1 MQSLPIMLLLL
12 LLISP
17 VALVASVPSNQL
29 INEAQQ
35 ASRTGNYKAALIH
48 LKNAAKDEPDS
59 IPVKLALAE
68 LFIQTGLGSQA
79 AIELDKALFLGAN
92 EDKIQLLRIKSQL
105 IQGQFSKV
113 TSEISKI
120 LKIQPKDIGR
130 IRALQGQAYLNL
142 GNIEKARS
150 LFLRGSRL
158 APDSLEVQVGLA
170 RLYSIDNKN
179 KKAKLLIESLYKQY
193 PYNTNVLLL
202 MGNLYRQE
210 QKYTQ
215 AYNLFKTAV
224 EIQTGNTAARLGMVT
239 SLVGAGDFLQADS
252 AVKELL
258 SVDAEHETGNH
269 LQAVIAY
276 QLKNYTKALQAIQII
291 KKNNR
296 HHKGVLLVS
305 GSIYYQQGQFD
316 AAETDLKGYLDHKP
330 DDSGAQKILS
340 AIYLKRNQGS
350 KAIELLETDEPSSD
364 IAILSLLSSAYKM
377 IGNTQK
383 SQLYLE
389 KALKLAPD
397 NTKLLAQHRLNAVTD
412 NSSQIVNLIDD
423 KFENFQT
430 VGLPKILQLLNTD
443 NEEAI
448 KLIKNYQKT
457 APNNVILH
465 NLLGQAYLKNNELG
479 NAKAS
484 FNHAL
489 EANPDYLPARITL
502 ARMAYSQGDKKN
514 GAREYQY
521 ILRKDPDNE
530 TVMMDLA
537 KISQKENN
545 INDMLTWLNKA
556 RRSNKSS
563 IASRIILNRYYSGIN
578 ELDKALLIS
587 NELVDIQPQ
596 NIQILKLHAD
606 NLLKSNDLS
615 QAIRIYKKIVELS
628 PESAQAYY
636 WLASSQF
643 LWKDYKNARKNFAE
657 VIAIQP
663 EHIISRNAIIKID
676 LIFKKYDSALTQVD
690 ELIEI
695 KPDISLSYET
705 KGDILM
711 RSNMPKKAINSYKKA
726 LSLQENNY
734 LLVAKVAKAY
744 ALTNQLEQAAK
755 TFETWL
761 ETHPKNTKIRMM
773 LATLYQQ
780 TGQIQ
785 KARIHYEFIIK
796 KNPDNLPA
804 INNLAIIYAS
814 LNDPKAFE
822 YAEIAYSLAPENSN
836 VLDTL
841 GWLLLN
847 NGEHKRALKLLKEG
861 VNNNPSDFDLRYHY
875 AVALEKNGLKKEAK
889 TQLNMIVP
897 VPGKFEARN
906 EAKKLLQSL

>member
-1 MQSLPIMLLLL
+1 MRSLPIILLLL

-29 INEAQQ
+29 IKEAQQ

-48 LKNAAKDEPDS
+48 LKNAAKKEPDN

-120 LKIQPKDIGR
+120 LKIQTEDIGR

-158 APDSLEVQVGLA
+158 APDSFEVKVGLA

-179 KKAKLLIESLYKQY
+179 KKAKQLIESLYKQY

-202 MGNLYRQE
+202 TGNLYRE
-210 QKYTQ
+210 EHKYTQ

-224 EIQTGNTAARLGMVT
+224 EIQTGNTAARLGMIT
-239 SLVGAGDFLQADS
+239 SLVGSGDFLQADS
-252 AVKELL
+252 VVKELL

-316 AAETDLKGYLDHKP
+316 AAETDLKDYLDHKP

-350 KAIELLETDEPSSD
+350 KVIELLETNDPSSD
-364 IAILSLLSSAYKM
+364 IVIISLLSSAYKM

-397 NTKLLAQHRLNAVTD
+397 NSKLLAQQRLNAVTE
-412 NSSQIVNLIDD
+412 NSPLIVNLIDD

-430 VGLPKILQLLNTD
+430 IGLPKILQLLNTG
-443 NEEAI
+443 NEGAI
-448 KLIKNYQKT
+448 QLIKNYQKT
-457 APNNVILH
+457 EPNNVILH
-465 NLLGQAYLKNNELG
+465 NLLGQAYLKKNELE

-484 FNHAL
+484 FSRAL
-489 EANPDYLPARITL
+489 EAKPDHLPARISL
-502 ARMAYSQGDKKN
+502 ARIAYSQGDKKN
-514 GAREYQY
+514 GTREYQY
-521 ILRKDPDNE
+521 ILRKDPNNE

-545 INDMLTWLNKA
+545 IDDMLTWLNKA

-563 IASRIILNRYYSGIN
+563 IASRIILNRYYSRIN
-578 ELDKALLIS
+578 EVDKALLIS

-628 PESAQAYY
+628 PDSAQAYY

-643 LWKDYKNARKNFAE
+643 LWKDYKNARKNFTQ
-657 VIAIQP
+657 VIAIEP

-676 LIFKKYDSALTQVD
+676 LIFKKYDSALSQVN

-695 KPDISLSYET
+695 KTDVSLSYET

-711 RSNMPKKAINSYKKA
+711 MSSMPVEAINSYKKA
-726 LSLQENNY
+726 LSLQKNNY
-734 LLVAKVAKAY
+734 LLVAKIAKAY

-755 TFETWL
+755 TFEIWI
-761 ETHPKNTKIRMM
+761 ESHPENTKIRMM
-773 LATLYQQ
+773 LAVLYQQ
-780 TGQIQ
+780 SKQIQ
-785 KARIHYEFIIK
+785 KAKIHYEFIIK
-796 KNPDNLPA
+796 KNPDNLSA

-861 VNNNPSDFDLRYHY
+861 IDSNPSDFDLRYHY
-875 AVALEKNGLKKEAK
+875 AVALEKNGFKKEAK

-897 VPGKFEARN
+897 VPGKFEERD